1 MDKRLGFTLIE
12 LLIVVA
18 IIAILAAIAVPN
30 FLEAQTRSKV
40 SRARTDLRSIATA
53 LESYAVDHNTYPLM
67 RGAVIGTRGTVDQFP
82 GDLTGWGDPRGNAWR
97 VIPIPL
103 TTPQAYITST
113 NMPDP
118 FKKGATDDRSP
129 YKPYDSPNPSDL
141 GYVYHNIFEYVQW
154 GATGFGPAD
163 LEDYGL
169 WRMFSLGPDKKYDP
183 LGTADPTLGWIYDS
197 TNGTMSS
204 GNILRTQKDTMGQHF
219 SRF

>member
-1 MDKRLGFTLIE
+1 MKKRTGFTLIE

-40 SRARTDLRSIATA
+40 SRARTDMRSIATA
-53 LESYAVDHNTYPLM
+53 LEAYAVDNNTYPLM
-67 RGAVIGTRGTVDQFP
+67 RGPVIGTVGTIDQFP
-82 GDLTGWGDPRGNAWR
+82 LDVTGWGDPRANAWR

-103 TTPQAYITST
+103 TTPISFITSG

-118 FKKGATDDRSP
+118 FKQGTTDDRAPNRP
-129 YKPYDSPNPSDL
+129 YNSPNAADL
-141 GYVYHNIFEYVQW
+141 GFTYHNIFEYVQW
-154 GATGFGPAD
+154 GASGFGPAD
-163 LEDYGL
+163 LDDYGY
-169 WRMFSLGPDKKYDP
+169 WRMFSLGPDRIYNS
-183 LGTADPTLGWIYDS
+183 LGTGDPTLGWIYDS

-204 GNILRTQKDTMGQHF
+204 GNILRTQKDTTGEHF